1 MAIVANTIISD
12 AAKLLQDDTNV
23 AWPAD
28 ELLRWL
34 NAGQREIV
42 LGKPDAYV
50 QNKSVALVAGTK
62 QEIPADGNVFMKIT
76 RSMGADGLTPGRVP
90 LPIPVQV
97 LNEQN
102 PNWHAAPT
110 ATAPIHYAFDERD
123 QKRYYVFP
131 PQPAAPGQVEIVYSA
146 TPPDATLTGPIAVSD
161 LFQSALLDYILYR
174 AYSKDSEYTR
184 NDGKAENYYKSFVGL
199 LVGKSNGES
208 KNDAAN
214 NAIGNQRAGKKMA

>member
-1 MAIVANTIISD
+1 M
-12 AAKLLQDDTNV
+12 
-23 AWPAD
+23 
-28 ELLRWL
+28 
-34 NAGQREIV
+34 
-42 LGKPDAYV
+42 
-50 QNKSVALVAGTK
+50 
-62 QEIPADGNVFMKIT
+62 
-76 RSMGADGLTPGRVP
+76 
-90 LPIPVQV
+90 
-97 LNEQN
+97 NEQN

>member
-76 RSMGADGLTPGRVP
+76 RSMGADGLT
-90 LPIPVQV
+90 Q
-97 LNEQN
+97 
-102 PNWHAAPT
+102 A
-110 ATAPIHYAFDERD
+110 
-123 QKRYYVFP
+123 VFP
-131 PQPAAPGQVEIVYSA
+131 C
-146 TPPDATLTGPIAVSD
+146 
-161 LFQSALLDYILYR
+161 QSRSRY
-174 AYSKDSEYTR
+174 
-184 NDGKAENYYKSFVGL
+184 
-199 LVGKSNGES
+199 
-208 KNDAAN
+208 
-214 NAIGNQRAGKKMA
+214 